1 VGEAFRPVNS
11 LRQTMHFSFSGMGA
25 AEGVLDVLEAVPSV
39 KDSGIPYTATPA
51 IPSIS
56 FENVTF
62 RYRKDDQPAVNGF
75 SFFASPGEQIALV
88 GRSGSGKTTVVSLL
102 LRFFD
107 PQAGVIKVGGT
118 DIRSIAPESLWSLYS
133 IVSQDTYLFH
143 GTVKENLLLAKPG
156 ATQAEIEKASCDAS
170 AHEFISSLPN
180 GYDTIIGERGIK
192 LSGGERQRIAIA
204 RAILKN
210 APILIL
216 DEATSSVDI
225 ANEALIQAALE
236 NITHRRTTIVVSH
249 RLSAVRN
256 ADRIYVLEKGRLF
269 ENGSHED
276 LMGSKGAYHSLI
288 RHEEIY
294 L

>member
-1 VGEAFRPVNS
+1 MP
-11 LRQTMHFSFSGMGA
+11 
-25 AEGVLDVLEAVPSV
+25 EGVLDVLEAEPSV

-75 SFFASPGEQIALV
+75 SFSASPGEQIALV

-170 AHEFISSLPN
+170 AHKFISSLPN

-225 ANEALIQAALE
+225 ANEAFIQAALE
-236 NITHRRTTIVVSH
+236 NITHSKTTIVVSH
-249 RLSAVRN
+249 RLSPASQQCRQ
-256 ADRIYVLEKGRLF
+256 D
-269 ENGSHED
+269 
-276 LMGSKGAYHSLI
+276 I
-288 RHEEIY
+288 RAGKRQAF
-294 L
+294 